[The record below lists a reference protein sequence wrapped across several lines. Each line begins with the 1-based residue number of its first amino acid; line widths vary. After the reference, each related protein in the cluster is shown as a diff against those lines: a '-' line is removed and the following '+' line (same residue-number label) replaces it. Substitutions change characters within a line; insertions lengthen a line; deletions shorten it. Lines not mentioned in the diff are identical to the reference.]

1 MKNKK
6 QTLIIIILIILLVLV
21 GAYCILGPNGYKATQ
36 KGTEFFDDVMELQSN
51 LSYYV
56 GASYSDAFGV
66 YSKTEILSGI
76 TEDGEKIKDNQD
88 NLLPTLI
95 DMESAVDY
103 KNDTKAYKLNMDNL
117 KTTLSVDIGS
127 YEGVTFYVADG
138 DLVKVVLD
146 SRPEWW
152 NDNYNALV
160 LE

>member
-1 MKNKK
+1 MKDKK
-6 QTLIIIILIILLVLV
+6 QTLIIIILIILLGLV

-36 KGTEFFDDVMELQSN
+36 KGTEFFDEVMELQSN
-51 LSYYV
+51 LSYY
-56 GASYSDAFGV
+56 DAFGV

-138 DLVKVVLD
+138 DLVRVVLD